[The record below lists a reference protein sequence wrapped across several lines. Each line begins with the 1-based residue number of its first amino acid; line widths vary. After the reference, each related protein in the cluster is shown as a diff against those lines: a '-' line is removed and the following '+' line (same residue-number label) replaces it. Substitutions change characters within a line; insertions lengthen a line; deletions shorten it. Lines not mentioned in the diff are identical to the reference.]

1 MKAYKLTIAFALVSL
16 QLSAQ
21 ELMKVELK
29 EGKTVEYKVDDVK
42 RVYFDATS
50 TTDESEIK
58 TTSAIMFVGDTKII
72 EGDVKTT
79 SSLDDFVASVKD
91 GVIRAGIYGTKQY
104 PNKLLNDIVVK
115 KGVNANTATFENR
128 FIWTQEKLEEEISRA
143 TTINCSKALVLS
155 YKKSYYGY

>member
-29 EGKTVEYKVDDVK
+29 EGKTVEYKVEDVK
-42 RVYFDATS
+42 RVYFDASS

-58 TTSAIMFVGDTKII
+58 TTSAIMWVGDKKNI
-72 EGDVKTT
+72 EGDVKTA

-91 GVIRAGIYGTKQY
+91 GVITANHTGATV
-104 PNKLLNDIVVK
+104 IVVNEK
-115 KGVNANTATFENR
+115 HPIVVMVFSINNSISDPVLKWGAPKDNNV
-128 FIWTQEKLEEEISRA
+128 FIIKFA
-143 TTINCSKALVLS
+143 KVF
-155 YKKSYYGY
+155 